1 MQTSNNSSECT
12 CNLNLG
18 IEHFSSHETNSDQE
32 RKYELVNEAIYFHG
46 ACNSTEKC
54 KIIDKINEIK
64 EKIGEY
70 YFDKEKKLIAI
81 PNQISLPK
89 TPSILDPEDKDKI
102 KKKANDK
109 FLADYCESL
118 LHQSLIKALRDT
130 NKQAFIMK
138 GFQSGDCIKAKLEK
152 GKTLRIEAK
161 GKCKSNKDCNC
172 GKVKYPDLNIHEKE
186 VMEILEIKN
195 VEDEELVKCVRW
207 LKEWKEDKESSD
219 EDKTWLYNMV
229 SLYTRYIIFL
239 TNNFES

>member
-1 MQTSNNSSECT
+1 MQTSNTSSECS

-18 IEHFSSHETNSDQE
+18 VEHFSSHETNPEQE
-32 RKYELVNEAIYFHG
+32 RKYELVNEAIHFLG

-64 EKIGEY
+64 EKIGEF

-89 TPSILDPEDKDKI
+89 NPSILDPEEKDKI

-109 FLADYCESL
+109 FLDDYCESL

-130 NKQAFIMK
+130 NKQAFVMK

-152 GKTLRIEAK
+152 GKTLRKEAEC
-161 GKCKSNKDCNC
+161 KCKAGKECNC
-172 GKVKYPDLNIHEKE
+172 GKSKYPDLNTHEAE
-186 VMEILEIKN
+186 VMEILEIKD
-195 VEDEELVKCVRW
+195 VEDEELMKCVRW
-207 LKEWKEDKESSD
+207 LKEWKKDEESNN
-219 EDKTWLYNMV
+219 EEKTWLNTKV
-229 SLYTRYIIFL
+229 SL
-239 TNNFES
+239 